1 MPSKPSF
8 WSKSN
13 KSQASVGSATDYASS
28 ASSEHRFR
36 QPDDAQLRTYPS
48 PLPPSLQSSNLSLDP
63 PPAGAVVGADAPAT
77 PVNRA
82 SAQPYAYT
90 PQPDRSVNTVPEK
103 KSLRSRLGLG
113 HSSKE
118 STDLQSKDKGLGRR
132 VSVRK
137 KDVPGQRPQSV
148 AEDHRYW
155 QQAKQLAPSHEVD
168 EHNAHL
174 DPFLVQPEPR
184 SPVPPAKDPYY
195 EPKPPPTIGQNPDPN
210 EYRRASL
217 ARVNTQQSFQQSLR
231 GRNSG
236 EYQHGPHP
244 HGNGGLNAHNPPPPH
259 YQQSYP
265 QQPQVQANQNQHY
278 QALNPHSADGV
289 HPPSQQHPHEFDS
302 EQAAQEYIKKQADFQ
317 AYQRLQEQEQQKHQQ
332 QQQQGR
338 PGSRQQQE
346 QDLQFIPPETPQQQ
360 KFTPIVRVPV
370 QPQPQPQPQRLSHE
384 QPTPHPPQAPPSP
397 SPSHQ
402 SQNLAPHSAQD
413 FVVTPVKEI
422 HSQPSTE
429 QMPPASNKRSS
440 EVPKGGMGGPPSRE
454 NSNLAQQANRQTFSA
469 DVVPS
474 GAQDQRFRGGKNGS
488 NDNESGRGTPP
499 PKRAVSD
506 MSDED
511 VAQLMKEHD
520 VLREKYQKVK
530 RYFFEQQSQVHSLQN
545 TLAHQRLSQ
554 SRTSLDDTEYHAR
567 FERLHGLVKQAAFA
581 IRKIWKEIPPWLQTA
596 VNHDAVKVGTRE
608 MTAVGRAVLSKWL
621 IDEVF
626 NKFFHPD
633 LDQHLS
639 KQLKSCHNN
648 IRKNAPIATNPE
660 EEEALTSKLVNWR
673 LATIEG
679 FAEQLRGPQATANR
693 ELLIKSLNESLTA
706 TMEMYVVDPNHEDFL
721 ELKANVSPI
730 IELTINIISHLPLES
745 REIVVEHYPPGH
757 GIMGEQMT
765 VESGIPPL
773 AQPCADGVLQHRDS
787 ESAERASLASAT
799 SDLKDVASV
808 GPAGG
813 EDDSQQ
819 SSPQGQQQGGPQQ
832 QQQPDGKRSGSRSMF
847 SSIMGGGGK
856 KLQQSEARQRE
867 REQQLG
873 ATRTGDNGGSQV
885 SLQSAPPKEEL
896 PPRVRIATG
905 LSVRIYGKGV
915 LWKATVFPTA

>member
-1 MPSKPSF
+1 
-8 WSKSN
+8 
-13 KSQASVGSATDYASS
+13 
-28 ASSEHRFR
+28 
-36 QPDDAQLRTYPS
+36 
-48 PLPPSLQSSNLSLDP
+48 
-63 PPAGAVVGADAPAT
+63 
-77 PVNRA
+77 
-82 SAQPYAYT
+82 
-90 PQPDRSVNTVPEK
+90 
-103 KSLRSRLGLG
+103 
-113 HSSKE
+113 
-118 STDLQSKDKGLGRR
+118 
-132 VSVRK
+132 
-137 KDVPGQRPQSV
+137 
-148 AEDHRYW
+148 
-155 QQAKQLAPSHEVD
+155 
-168 EHNAHL
+168 
-174 DPFLVQPEPR
+174 
-184 SPVPPAKDPYY
+184 
-195 EPKPPPTIGQNPDPN
+195 
-210 EYRRASL
+210 
-217 ARVNTQQSFQQSLR
+217 
-231 GRNSG
+231 
-236 EYQHGPHP
+236 
-244 HGNGGLNAHNPPPPH
+244 
-259 YQQSYP
+259 
-265 QQPQVQANQNQHY
+265 
-278 QALNPHSADGV
+278 
-289 HPPSQQHPHEFDS
+289 
-302 EQAAQEYIKKQADFQ
+302 
-317 AYQRLQEQEQQKHQQ
+317 
-332 QQQQGR
+332 
-338 PGSRQQQE
+338 
-346 QDLQFIPPETPQQQ
+346 
-360 KFTPIVRVPV
+360 
-370 QPQPQPQPQRLSHE
+370 
-384 QPTPHPPQAPPSP
+384 
-397 SPSHQ
+397 
-402 SQNLAPHSAQD
+402 
-413 FVVTPVKEI
+413 
-422 HSQPSTE
+422 
-429 QMPPASNKRSS
+429 
-440 EVPKGGMGGPPSRE
+440 
-454 NSNLAQQANRQTFSA
+454 
-469 DVVPS
+469 
-474 GAQDQRFRGGKNGS
+474 
-488 NDNESGRGTPP
+488 
-499 PKRAVSD
+499 
-506 MSDED
+506 
-511 VAQLMKEHD
+511 
-520 VLREKYQKVK
+520 
-530 RYFFEQQSQVHSLQN
+530 
-545 TLAHQRLSQ
+545 
-554 SRTSLDDTEYHAR
+554 
-567 FERLHGLVKQAAFA
+567 
-581 IRKIWKEIPPWLQTA
+581 
-596 VNHDAVKVGTRE
+596 

-799 SDLKDVASV
+799 SDLKDMASV
-808 GPAGG
+808 GTGGG

-819 SSPQGQQQGGPQQ
+819 SSPQGQPGPQQQ

-905 LSVRIYGKGV
+905 LSVRIHGKGV